1 MPLLETKG
9 LSVAFG
15 GLWAVN
21 GVDFQMEAGDVIG
34 LIGPNGSGK
43 TTFLNLISGL
53 YQPTKGQILL
63 DGEDITMAKP
73 YEIFRKGIGR
83 TYQSSRLCW
92 QLSVIDN
99 VLLGLHSQHRTGF
112 WGNVF
117 HPRKSDE
124 EIFRHLEKAL
134 EVLHYFNPQLVE
146 NKYKLAQDITH
157 IDRRRVELSRILVS
171 DPKVILIDE
180 LTAGLNQEETMAIMD
195 DIQKVKKWLPHI
207 GMIIIEHDMAVM
219 KSIPNKIVVLNAGE
233 NIAQGTYDEII
244 QDEQVIRAYL
254 GGAAV

>member
-1 MPLLETKG
+1 MALLETKN

-21 GVDFQMEAGDVIG
+21 GVDFQMEAGDVVG

-53 YQPTKGQILL
+53 YQPTKGTIRLA
-63 DGEDITMAKP
+63 GEDITNLKP

-92 QLSVIDN
+92 NLSVGDN
-99 VLLGLHSQHRTGF
+99 VLLGLNSKHEMGF
-112 WGNVF
+112 WSNVF
-117 HPRKSDE
+117 RAKKSDA

-146 NKYKLAQDITH
+146 KRYELAQNISH

-180 LTAGLNQEETMAIMD
+180 LTAGLNQEETLRIME
-195 DIQKVKKWLPHI
+195 DIQKVKTWLPDI
-207 GMIIIEHDMAVM
+207 GMIIIEHDMNVM
-219 KSIPNKIVVLNAGE
+219 QSIPNKIVVFNAGE
-233 NIAQGTYDEII
+233 KIAQGSYEEIV
-244 QDEQVIRAYL
+244 QNEQVINAYL

>member
-1 MPLLETKG
+1 MPLLETKK

-15 GLWAVN
+15 GLWAVRD
-21 GVDFQMEAGDVIG
+21 VDFQMEAGDVVG

-53 YQPTKGQILL
+53 YQPTG
-63 DGEDITMAKP
+63 GEIFLTEENITALKP

-92 QLSVIDN
+92 NLSVLDN
-99 VLLGLHSQHRTGF
+99 VLLGLHSRHQTGF
-112 WGNVF
+112 WGNLLQ
-117 HPRKSDE
+117 PKKADR
-124 EIFRHLEKAL
+124 EIFQYLEKSL
-134 EVLHYFNPQLVE
+134 ELLHYFNPQLVDKRYE
-146 NKYKLAQDITH
+146 LAQNISH

-180 LTAGLNQEETMAIMD
+180 LTAGLNQEETMRIMD
-195 DIQKVKKWLPHI
+195 DIQKVKKWLPEI

-219 KSIPNKIVVLNAGE
+219 QSIPNKIVVFNAGE
-233 NIAQGTYDEII
+233 KIAEGTYGEII
-244 QDEQVIRAYL
+244 QDAQVIRAYL
-254 GGAAV
+254 GGVSS

>member
-1 MPLLETKG
+1 MALLETKG

-21 GVDFQMEAGDVIG
+21 GVDFQMEAGDVVG

-53 YQPTKGQILL
+53 YRSTKGAILL
-63 DGEDITMAKP
+63 NGEDISALKP

-92 QLSVIDN
+92 DLSVIDN
-99 VLLGLHSQHRTGF
+99 VLLGVNNKHEMGF
-112 WGNVF
+112 WSNVF
-117 HPRKSDE
+117 RAKKSDA

-134 EVLHYFNPQLVE
+134 ELLDYFNPKLVDK
-146 NKYKLAQDITH
+146 KYELAQNITH

-171 DPKVILIDE
+171 EPKVILIDE
-180 LTAGLNQEETMAIMD
+180 LTAGLNQEETLHIMD
-195 DIQKVKKWLPHI
+195 DIKKIKSWLPDI
-207 GMIIIEHDMAVM
+207 GMIIIEHDMNVM
-219 KSIPNKIVVLNAGE
+219 QSIPNKIVVFNAGE
-233 NIAQGTYDEII
+233 KIAEGSYSDII
-244 QDEQVIRAYL
+244 QDEQVISAYL
-254 GGAAV
+254 GGAAI